1 MDKEIITIIIW
12 TVVAAVILGVLW
24 KNGQLARFRNY
35 VALTKMELKKCTWP
49 TQDEL
54 KLHTAVVF
62 VSTLILSVFTVVID
76 YIVNGSITGLLQLF
90 N

>member
-1 MDKEIITIIIW
+1 MDSDIIKIIIW
-12 TVVAAVILGVLW
+12 TVIAAIILGVLW

-49 TQDEL
+49 TYDEL
-54 KLHTAVVF
+54 KLNTAVVF
-62 VSTLILSVFTVVID
+62 VSTVILSAFTVLVDFI
-76 YIVNGSITGLLQLF
+76 INGSVTGLLGLF